1 MKLKIFSLLFVP
13 LLLLSA
19 LSCSNSSK
27 KSRKPVA
34 KISILPNKKSFASGD
49 SLTIHISVK
58 TKEGELEK
66 SDLFL
71 DNELIKSSE
80 ESEFD
85 HRMKFNLPGKHQ
97 FKVVSTKTDGVE
109 GVNFQSLEVVSDI
122 QPELLT
128 YEVVRTYPHHTE
140 HFTQGLEIH
149 DGILYESTGEN
160 GKSGIFKID
169 METGKVLKSV
179 RLDDRY
185 FGEGISI
192 MNNKIYQ
199 LTYKSQI
206 GFIYDLNTFE
216 KIDSFAYQTPQGW
229 GLTNDGR
236 YLIKTDSS
244 EYLHFLDPSSGMQ
257 VIRKIPVYDNK
268 GPVQY
273 LNELEYYQGY
283 IYANIWT
290 TNNAVKIDPETG
302 KVVSKINF
310 EGLLPVIYDPQ
321 KPIDVLNGIAI
332 NNENGKIYVT
342 GKLWPKLFE
351 VKLIKKDRDSR

>member
-1 MKLKIFSLLFVP
+1 MKLKTFSILFISLLF
-13 LLLLSA
+13 LSA

-34 KISILPNKKSFASGD
+34 KISILPNKKNIFSGD
-49 SLTIHISVK
+49 TITIRITVK
-58 TKEGELEK
+58 IKDGELEK

-71 DNELIKSSE
+71 DNNLVKTFNEP
-80 ESEFD
+80 EFD
-85 HRMKFNLPGKHQ
+85 YHLNRFEPIGKHQ
-97 FKVVSTKTDGVE
+97 VKLIATKTDGIE
-109 GVNFQSLEVVSDI
+109 GVSFQSFEVVSDI
-122 QPELLT
+122 VPEMFT
-128 YEVVRTYPHHTE
+128 YEVVRTYPHSTE

-160 GKSGIFKID
+160 GKSGIFKVD
-169 METGKVLKSV
+169 MATGKVLESV
-179 RLDDRY
+179 RLEDKY

-206 GFIYDLNTFE
+206 GFIYDLNTFAR
-216 KIDSFAYQTPQGW
+216 IDSFTYETPQGW
-229 GLTNDGR
+229 GLTNDGQ
-236 YLIKTDSS
+236 YLIKTDGS
-244 EYLHFLDPSSGMQ
+244 EFMHFLDPLNMR
-257 VIRKIPVYDNK
+257 VVKKIPVYDNQ

-273 LNELEYYQGY
+273 LNELEYYDGY
-283 IYANIWT
+283 VYANIWT
-290 TNNAVKIDPETG
+290 TNNAVKIDPKTG

-332 NNENGKIYVT
+332 NKENGKIYVT
-342 GKLWPKLFE
+342 GKLWPKMFE
-351 VKLIKKDRDSR
+351 VKLVKKD